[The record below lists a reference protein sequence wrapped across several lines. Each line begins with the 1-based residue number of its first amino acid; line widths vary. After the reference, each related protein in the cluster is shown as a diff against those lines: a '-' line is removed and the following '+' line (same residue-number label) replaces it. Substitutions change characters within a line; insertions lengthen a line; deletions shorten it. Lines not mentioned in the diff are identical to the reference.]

1 MQTQKQFKKQ
11 NSWTIKKKK
20 KIDNRKANV
29 ESMFALTIS
38 GQIKE
43 TRLTF
48 SQGNVTVL

>member
-1 MQTQKQFKKQ
+1 MQTQKQFNKQ
-11 NSWTIKKKK
+11 NSWTIKK

-29 ESMFALTIS
+29 ESMFALTILE
-38 GQIKE
+38 QIKE